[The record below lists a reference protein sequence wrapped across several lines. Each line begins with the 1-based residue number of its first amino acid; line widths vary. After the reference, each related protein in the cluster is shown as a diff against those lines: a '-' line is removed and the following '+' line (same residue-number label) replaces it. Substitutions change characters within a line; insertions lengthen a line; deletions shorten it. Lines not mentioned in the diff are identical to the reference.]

1 MEVGALQAAAR
12 RHLTL
17 RTAFPPRLYLVV
29 CLVHNPIPPTSEA
42 ADGAW
47 RAHPTSPAGP
57 PSHPQRGLSAHM
69 EGARQLPCWVGVSS
83 KPLVPTQL
91 GACHPVV
98 TFQGLG

>member
-47 RAHPTSPAGP
+47 QPTQPLLQAHPPIHSEGSAPTWRGP
-57 PSHPQRGLSAHM
+57 G
-69 EGARQLPCWVGVSS
+69 SS
-83 KPLVPTQL
+83 R
-91 GACHPVV
+91 A
-98 TFQGLG
+98 GLG